1 MIEVIYA
8 GNDRMFDGIL
18 ISVLSAAR
26 NTREPLSVTLLTMDL
41 TGTDPAF
48 APINEKQ
55 RAFIERTAR
64 EYRPESRVRIIDC
77 AEHWH
82 GRLSSSPNA
91 GTSYSPYTFLRL
103 FCDRLPL
110 PQKVLYLDADTVV
123 PGDLSELWRTD
134 LDGCEFAAVRD
145 YYGKIFLGPGYF
157 NAGVML
163 FDLDRIRETGLFEK
177 AISLLCRK
185 RLFLPDQT
193 ALYRCHE
200 KKKLLPRRFNEQKD
214 YEREDTVIQH
224 FTKTI
229 LWFPYFH
236 TRTVKPWEPE
246 KVGQILTRRY
256 DGLFDEYRKLK
267 GIYENEQ

>member
-1 MIEVIYA
+1 MIEIVYA

-18 ISVLSAAR
+18 ISVLSAAQ
-26 NTREPLSVTLLTMDL
+26 NSSEPLSVTLLTADL
-41 TGTDPAF
+41 RETDPAF
-48 APINEKQ
+48 APISEKM
-55 RAFIERTAR
+55 RAFIEKTAR
-64 EYRPESRVRIIDC
+64 TYHPESRVRIIDC

-103 FCDRLPL
+103 FCDLLPL
-110 PQKVLYLDADTVV
+110 PDRVLYLDADTVV
-123 PGDLSELWRTD
+123 PGDLAELWETD
-134 LDGCEFAAVRD
+134 VEGYEFAAVRD
-145 YYGKIFLGPGYF
+145 FYGKIFLGPGYF

-163 FDLDRIRETGLFEK
+163 FNLARIRKTRLFEK
-177 AISLLCRK
+177 SIDLLCRK

-229 LWFPYFH
+229 IWFPYFH

-246 KVGQILTRRY
+246 KVGRILTHRY
-256 DGLFDEYRKLK
+256 DRLFDEYEKLK
-267 GIYENEQ
+267 GTYENEQ